1 MLSNDFKIV
10 PLGDNALKLIL
21 GETISLSIHR
31 KINQLVEI
39 IKNEIKNQS
48 ITDILPTYKSIVIYF
63 DPGKLTFD
71 ELKTI
76 LSKITLNPKEHS
88 KKKDL
93 IKEIPVCYGG
103 YLGPDLKIIAEE
115 KGLTEKNVI
124 EIHSKELYTVFMIGF
139 TPGFPY
145 LGIVPPEIQMPR
157 MATPRKIVFKGSVGI
172 ANEQTGIYSTD
183 NPGGWRIIGRTPINL
198 FNNSLENPSFLES
211 GNRVKFT
218 IISENEFKKIENS
231 NPY

>member
-1 MLSNDFKIV
+1 MVSNDFKIV

-31 KINQLVEI
+31 KINQLVQI
-39 IKNEIKNQS
+39 IRNEIKNKS

-63 DPGKLTFD
+63 DPEKSTFNQL
-71 ELKTI
+71 ENVI
-76 LSKITLNPKEHS
+76 SKINLSSTDYS

-103 YLGPDLKIIAEE
+103 DFGPDLKIIAEK
-115 KGLTEKNVI
+115 KGLSEKNVI

-157 MATPRKIVFKGSVGI
+157 LATPRKIVFKGSVGI
-172 ANEQTGIYSTD
+172 A
-183 NPGGWRIIGRTPINL
+183 
-198 FNNSLENPSFLES
+198 
-211 GNRVKFT
+211 
-218 IISENEFKKIENS
+218 
-231 NPY
+231 